1 MSDDAEI
8 NKAVTGMPKSTEPE
22 APAQLGNE
30 RVSLPEPAVVT
41 QHVHHS
47 SPWRWPVTFMVLGLI
62 GLVAYWITISQ
73 TVSIFKGG
81 RNKVSEVS
89 EQVGKALDTFSSA
102 HISQSFLTQL
112 PSRISAG
119 GNQLEVASF
128 ESTES
133 FRSESSKRIAWDYLD
148 LGTTVAEVRVPV
160 TYRYHVQL
168 EDTWKL
174 DVKDSICVV
183 TAPRIRPTQPPAIH
197 THRIEK
203 FSSRGWLRFDSQDA
217 LDELMRIITPTVRM
231 YAGDDQHVALIK
243 DTARKSIARFVQKW
257 LLDNNYWSTN
267 MVNTIIVSFP
277 DEITEDNL
285 LLENPDE

>member
-1 MSDDAEI
+1 MSDDAERD
-8 NKAVTGMPKSTEPE
+8 KAGPETSGSTESNVPE
-22 APAQLGNE
+22 QPGSGVVPAPGA
-30 RVSLPEPAVVT
+30 AVVG
-41 QHVHHS
+41 QRIHHS

-62 GLVAYWITISQ
+62 GLAAYWITVSQ
-73 TVSIFKGG
+73 TMSLFKGG

-102 HISQSFLTQL
+102 QISQSFLTQL
-112 PSRISAG
+112 PTRISAG

-133 FRSESSKRIAWDYLD
+133 FRSESSKRIAWDYLN

-174 DVKDSICVV
+174 DVKDSVCVV

-217 LDELMRIITPTVRM
+217 LDELMRTITPTVRM
-231 YAGDDQHVALIK
+231 YAGDNQHIALIK

-277 DEITEDNL
+277 DEITEDTHL
-285 LLENPDE
+285 IEKSE